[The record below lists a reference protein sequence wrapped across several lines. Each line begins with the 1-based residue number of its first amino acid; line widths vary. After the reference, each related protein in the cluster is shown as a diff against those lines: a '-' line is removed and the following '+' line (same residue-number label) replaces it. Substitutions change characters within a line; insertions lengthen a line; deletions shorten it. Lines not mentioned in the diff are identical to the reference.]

1 MNEEDVLT
9 NRQLGFELKAG
20 NNMILPEDGSDLRRR
35 IVMKLNG
42 IRDRF
47 WDICIIRAGTVMYIR
62 RMWSGSSG
70 SADLRRR

>member
-9 NRQLGFELKAG
+9 NRQLGFEPKAA
-20 NNMILPEDGSDLRRR
+20 NNMIRRKMEV
-35 IVMKLNG
+35 ILTEC
-42 IRDRF
+42 RDRF

>member
-9 NRQLGFELKAG
+9 NRQLGFELKAA
-20 NNMILPEDGSDLRRR
+20 NNMIRRKMEV
-35 IVMKLNG
+35 IFAQQDSHELNG
-42 IRDRF
+42 CRDRF